1 MKRGYKTHYRV
12 NYYLKYIITKISSL
26 FASFSCFAILIF
38 TLAIIN
44 FGCNSSKIQNSQ
56 KLLSISKLKESGNT
70 AYKNSNY
77 IKATQCYIDALL
89 DAEEFAPDKV
99 EEIQI
104 NLANNYIEWAR
115 NLYWTAKENRSIK
128 MCKKAVLMA
137 ERASTIDTKRTVHCK
152 DLIKKL
158 KNELT
163 FIYAQENDNTNSFN
177 NDLNDRSIQIKLM
190 LKQGYIFAKHNQYTQ
205 AVDRYENVMI
215 IDPFNLDAIRALRNL
230 IKQVNTKPTPEEE
243 LDEIEKK
250 HIKAILK
257 KRAQD
262 RATKNL

>member
-12 NYYLKYIITKISSL
+12 NYYFKYIITKISSL
-26 FASFSCFAILIF
+26 FASFSRFAILLSA
-38 TLAIIN
+38 LAILN
-44 FGCNSSKIQNSQ
+44 FGCNSSKTENSQ
-56 KLLSISKLKESGNT
+56 KRFSISQLNESGNI
-70 AYKNSNY
+70 AYKNNNY

-104 NLANNYIEWAR
+104 NLATNYIEWAR

-128 MCKKAVLMA
+128 LCKKAILMA
-137 ERASTIDTKRTVHCK
+137 ERASKIDTKRTVHCK

-177 NDLNDRSIQIKLM
+177 NDLNDRSIQIKLL
-190 LKQGYIFAKHNQYTQ
+190 LKQGLMFAKHKQYTQ

-215 IDPFNLDAIRALRNL
+215 MDPFNLDAIRALRNL
-230 IKQVNTKPTPEEE
+230 IKQVNTKPTPEDE
-243 LDEIEKK
+243 LNQIEKD
-250 HIKAILK
+250 HIRAILK
-257 KRAQD
+257 KRAQEKAIKD
-262 RATKNL
+262 L